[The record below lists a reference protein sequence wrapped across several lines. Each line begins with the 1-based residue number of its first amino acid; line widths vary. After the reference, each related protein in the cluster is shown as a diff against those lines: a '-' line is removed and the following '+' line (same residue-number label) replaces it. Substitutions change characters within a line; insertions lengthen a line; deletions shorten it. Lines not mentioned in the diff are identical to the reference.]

1 MRGLV
6 GDVLNAEQSLLL
18 FDCNNDRVPHSDITL
33 VHSLAKYSAGFGGL
47 SHLWGA
53 ALLGFL
59 LEGETGVGNLPPFV
73 QSPQTVG
80 DANLRNWL
88 ALRNVAISI
97 EAELM
102 AYYAGVE

>member
-47 SHLWGA
+47 SHL
-53 ALLGFL
+53 
-59 LEGETGVGNLPPFV
+59 
-73 QSPQTVG
+73 
-80 DANLRNWL
+80 
-88 ALRNVAISI
+88 
-97 EAELM
+97 
-102 AYYAGVE
+102 